1 MNTVPQTIDVLIIGA
16 GPTGLTLALDL
27 ARRGVSHRI
36 IERSESYN
44 TASRA
49 KGIQSRSLEV
59 IDDLKAVRYIT
70 DTGIVN
76 MPIRYYTA
84 DGKTIDKPDITVAAN
99 DEYETPYPDM
109 VWIAQFDVEKAL
121 RDRYADLGG
130 HIEFGMEAIGYTQD
144 LNGVTVDVN
153 TRQEKQ
159 QIRACYVIG
168 ADGGSSTIRTISGI
182 PFIGETYERKR
193 LHFGDVRL
201 EGLDRDHIHIWGAS
215 EGMIMVTPLPNTDIW
230 QLQATIPEEVEK
242 PEKPSLEVYQGMFD
256 RRADIGRVRITDAPW
271 TSIFRVNIRM
281 VEQFHKGRVFLAG
294 EAAHVHPPAGGQG
307 MNTGIQDAYNLGWK
321 LAAVLHGA
329 KPSLLD
335 TYDEERRPV
344 AQAVLQDSFQK
355 AELVLGTATD
365 SGELFQSLNTLNDDL
380 TSELGI
386 SYSSSSLT
394 QLMSDENRMGP
405 KPGDRAPDAKGLH
418 GNHFDGN
425 IFDLIR
431 GPHWTVLVFT
441 DKYGLS
447 LPLKD
452 SNDLHIH
459 RISKSNVKNT
469 DQLIDSKGNAYRIY
483 NSIGNDM
490 VLIRPDGY
498 IAMRSNINDAKIMS
512 DYLEQFIPDIG
523 E

>member
-1 MNTVPQTIDVLIIGA
+1 
-16 GPTGLTLALDL
+16 
-27 ARRGVSHRI
+27 
-36 IERSESYN
+36 
-44 TASRA
+44 
-49 KGIQSRSLEV
+49 
-59 IDDLKAVRYIT
+59 
-70 DTGIVN
+70 
-76 MPIRYYTA
+76 
-84 DGKTIDKPDITVAAN
+84 
-99 DEYETPYPDM
+99 
-109 VWIAQFDVEKAL
+109 
-121 RDRYADLGG
+121 
-130 HIEFGMEAIGYTQD
+130 
-144 LNGVTVDVN
+144 
-153 TRQEKQ
+153 
-159 QIRACYVIG
+159 
-168 ADGGSSTIRTISGI
+168 
-182 PFIGETYERKR
+182 
-193 LHFGDVRL
+193 
-201 EGLDRDHIHIWGAS
+201 
-215 EGMIMVTPLPNTDIW
+215 
-230 QLQATIPEEVEK
+230 
-242 PEKPSLEVYQGMFD
+242 MFD

-394 QLMSDENRMGP
+394 QSMSDENRMGP